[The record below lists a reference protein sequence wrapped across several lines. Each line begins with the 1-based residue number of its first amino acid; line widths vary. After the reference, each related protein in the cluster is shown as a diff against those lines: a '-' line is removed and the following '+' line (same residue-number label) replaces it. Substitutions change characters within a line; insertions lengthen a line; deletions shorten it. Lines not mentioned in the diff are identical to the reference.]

1 MYRPP
6 AKGYPV
12 WDASGKKGAKTQNDG
27 ILGAFSIVS
36 ESALLLLFLLWV
48 TKGSVEA
55 LEEKKGEKV
64 REAVLV
70 QGFAVNGKELI
81 NLM

>member
-1 MYRPP
+1 M
-6 AKGYPV
+6 
-12 WDASGKKGAKTQNDG
+12 
-27 ILGAFSIVS
+27 S
-36 ESALLLLFLLWV
+36 ESALLLWFLLWV

-70 QGFAVNGKELI
+70 QGFAVNGKEPI
-81 NLM
+81 NRM